1 MLVWLPTSLGSF
13 TSSPTCTSQLYYL
26 LRQRSKLFNL
36 VIYEIKIK
44 QCFFF
49 ICNNYK
55 RKSVLSNISHI
66 EQIFYVHRKFMQVII
81 MLFNL
86 PTRLFFQTMISPL
99 LDFLNLRLVALS
111 IKQRTL
117 IYFNMSFL
125 TRTNNLFKK
134 PRSLLVLEKILQYSK
149 YAVYS

>member
-26 LRQRSKLFNL
+26 LRQRSKLFNQA
-36 VIYEIKIK
+36 V
-44 QCFFF
+44 FFF

-125 TRTNNLFKK
+125 TRTNNLF
-134 PRSLLVLEKILQYSK
+134 
-149 YAVYS
+149 

>member
-1 MLVWLPTSLGSF
+1 
-13 TSSPTCTSQLYYL
+13 
-26 LRQRSKLFNL
+26 
-36 VIYEIKIK
+36 
-44 QCFFF
+44 
-49 ICNNYK
+49 
-55 RKSVLSNISHI
+55 
-66 EQIFYVHRKFMQVII
+66 MQVII

-86 PTRLFFQTMISPL
+86 PTRLFFQSMISPL